1 MPMLPEPMNAAADA
15 ATAASRRPTI
25 VPPPSAASAEQSDR
39 PRRRKFTAQEKL
51 RILAETDRA
60 TGSGGIGAILRREGI
75 YSSML
80 TEWRKLRDAGAIG
93 ALVAVK
99 RGPKVGAPNPLA
111 AELASL
117 KRENARLT
125 RRLACAETV
134 IDIQKKVAALMAMP
148 VSQIDN
154 GL

>member
-1 MPMLPEPMNAAADA
+1 MLSEPMNAAADA
-15 ATAASRRPTI
+15 APATSRRPTI
-25 VPPPSAASAEQSDR
+25 VPPPAAVSAEQSDR
-39 PRRRKFTAQEKL
+39 PVRRKFSAKDKL
-51 RILAETDRA
+51 RILGETDRV
-60 TGSGGIGAILRREGI
+60 TESGGIGVILRREGI

-99 RGPKVGAPNPLA
+99 RGPKVAAPNPLA

-148 VSQIDN
+148 PTQAEN

>member
-1 MPMLPEPMNAAADA
+1 MTVAADA
-15 ATAASRRPTI
+15 AAVASRRPTI
-25 VPPPSAASAEQSDR
+25 VPPPVAASAEQSDR
-39 PRRRKFTAQEKL
+39 PLRRKFSAKDKL
-51 RILAETDRA
+51 RILAETDRV
-60 TGSGGIGAILRREGI
+60 TESGGIGAVLRREGI

-93 ALVAVK
+93 ALIAVK
-99 RGPKVGAPNPLA
+99 RGPKVAAPNPLA

-148 VSQIDN
+148 PTHGEN

>member
-1 MPMLPEPMNAAADA
+1 MLSEPMNAAADA
-15 ATAASRRPTI
+15 APATLRRPTI
-25 VPPPSAASAEQSDR
+25 VPPPAAASAEQSDR
-39 PRRRKFTAQEKL
+39 PVRRKFSAKDKL
-51 RILAETDRA
+51 RILAETDRV
-60 TGSGGIGAILRREGI
+60 TESGGIGAILRREGI

-99 RGPKVGAPNPLA
+99 RGPKVAAPNPLA
-111 AELASL
+111 AELASV

-134 IDIQKKVAALMAMP
+134 IDI
-148 VSQIDN
+148 
-154 GL
+154 